1 MGGRREYIMTK
12 ILFQGDD
19 FGFTRGVTLGIIDSI
34 DRGVLRNTGLFANMP
49 SAEFAVSFMKDRPQA
64 CFGIDFNLVAGPC
77 VSDPKEIPHLVDEN
91 GMFLKSGLRVRDPRW
106 QTVEGRA
113 ELFPYDEVNKE
124 LRAQFDRF
132 VKLAGRKPEY
142 LHEHSISSENYR
154 KVIHELSVEHDIPY
168 SSEIWKKLKMDGP
181 VNKLFS
187 FSMASNKKIFDP
199 NDQLNK
205 DTVEQFFS
213 IADEMIENERSVF
226 CCHPGYVDA
235 DLLTLTTLSL
245 ERAKDAEM
253 MMSEKVMN
261 WVKENDVEL
270 ITYRELPR

>member
-1 MGGRREYIMTK
+1 MTR

-19 FGFTRGVTLGIIDSI
+19 FGFTRGVTLGIVDSI

-77 VSDPKEIPHLVDEN
+77 CADPEEIPHLVDEN
-91 GMFLKSGLRVRDPRW
+91 GNFIKSGQRIRDPRW
-106 QTVEGRA
+106 QSEEGRA

-124 LRAQFDRF
+124 LRAQYNRF
-132 VKLAGRKPEY
+132 IELAGRKPEY

-154 KVIHELSVEHDIPY
+154 RVIHEISIEEDIPY
-168 SSEIWKKLKMDGP
+168 SSEIWSKLHMDGP
-181 VNKLFS
+181 LNKLFKES
-187 FSMASNKKIFDP
+187 LASTKKIFDP

-205 DTVEQFFS
+205 DTVAQFFS
-213 IADEMIENERSVF
+213 IAEEMLKNESSVF

-235 DLLTLTTLSL
+235 DLLSFTTLSL
-245 ERAKDAEM
+245 ERSKDAQM
-253 MMSEKVMN
+253 MMSEKVAS
-261 WVKENDVEL
+261 WIKENNVEL
-270 ITYRELPR
+270 ITYRDLRK

>member
-1 MGGRREYIMTK
+1 MTK

-19 FGFTRGVTLGIIDSI
+19 FGFTRAVTLGIVDAI

-106 QTVEGRA
+106 QSEEGRA

-124 LRAQFDRF
+124 LRAQYRRF
-132 VKLAGRKPEY
+132 VDLTGTKPGY

-154 KVIHELSVEHDIPY
+154 KVIHELSVEEDIPY
-168 SSEIWKKLKMDGP
+168 SSEIFKELKMDTATQ
-181 VNKLFS
+181 KLFMNS
-187 FSMASNKKIFDP
+187 LASQKKVFDP

-205 DTVEQFFS
+205 DTVAQFFS
-213 IADEMIENERSVF
+213 VAEDFLNNEYNCFV
-226 CCHPGYVDA
+226 CHPGYVDA
-235 DLLTLTTLSL
+235 ELLSLTTLSL
-245 ERAKDAEM
+245 ERSKDAAM
-253 MMSEKVMN
+253 MMSPEVAA
-261 WVKENDVEL
+261 WVREHDVEL
-270 ITYRELPR
+270 ITYRDLPR

>member
-1 MGGRREYIMTK
+1 MTR

-19 FGFTRGVTLGIIDSI
+19 FGFTRGVTLGIVDSI
-34 DRGVLRNTGLFANMP
+34 DRGVLRNTGLFVNMP

-64 CFGIDFNLVAGPC
+64 CFGIDFNLVAGPS
-77 VSDPKEIPHLVDEN
+77 VLDPEEIPHLVDEN

-106 QTVEGRA
+106 QSEEGRA
-113 ELFPYDEVNKE
+113 ELFPYDEVNRE
-124 LRAQFDRF
+124 LRAQFNRF
-132 VKLAGRKPEY
+132 VELTGRKPEY

-168 SSEIWKKLKMDGP
+168 SSEIWKELKMDGP
-181 VNKLFS
+181 INKLFEA
-187 FSMASNKKIFDP
+187 SMASSKKIFDP
-199 NDQLNK
+199 NDQLSK

-213 IADEMIENERSVF
+213 IADELKSNDDSVF

-235 DLLTLTTLSL
+235 ELLSLTTLSL

-253 MMSEKVMN
+253 MMSDKVKN
-261 WVKENDVEL
+261 WIKENGVEL
-270 ITYRELPR
+270 ITYRDLKK

>member
-1 MGGRREYIMTK
+1 MAK

-19 FGFTRGVTLGIIDSI
+19 FGFTRGVTLGIVDSI
-34 DRGVLRNTGLFANMP
+34 DRGVLRNTGLFSNMP

-77 VSDPKEIPHLVDEN
+77 VSDPKDIPHLVDEN
-91 GMFLKSGLRVRDPRW
+91 GVFLKSGLRVRDPRW
-106 QTVEGRA
+106 QSVEGRA
-113 ELFPYDEVNKE
+113 ELFPYDEVNRE
-124 LRAQFDRF
+124 LRAQFRRF
-132 VKLAGRKPEY
+132 VELTGRKPEY

-154 KVIHELSVEHDIPY
+154 KVIHEISVEEDIPY
-168 SSEIWKKLKMDGP
+168 SSEIWKELNMDGP
-181 VNKLFS
+181 LSRLF
-187 FSMASNKKIFDP
+187 ASSLASSKKVFDP

-213 IADEMIENERSVF
+213 IAEELLDNELSVF
-226 CCHPGYVDA
+226 GCHPGYVDA

-253 MMSEKVMN
+253 MMSDKVRAFIEKN
-261 WVKENDVEL
+261 NVEL
-270 ITYRELPR
+270 ITYRDLKK